1 MSNLLVVKDKV
12 MRFAKELF
20 AQVELG
26 DDGGLVIPWNSTRV
40 FVNTF
45 EREVDPENED
55 FWNENQL
62 SRTAINVWAPTI
74 FDVKPSNELYKW
86 VATEGADYF
95 YGHCKVMDYGDKG
108 NVQILFEVTIPGDTL
123 DPGELKQALV
133 AVAISADGLDDELKA
148 KFGGMRVED
157 NV

>member
-26 DDGGLVIPWNSTRV
+26 DDGGLIIPGNSTRV

-55 FWNENQL
+55 FWNDNQL
-62 SRTAINVWAPTI
+62 SRTAINIWAPTI
-74 FDVKPSNELYKW
+74 FDVKPSNEL
-86 VATEGADYF
+86 
-95 YGHCKVMDYGDKG
+95 
-108 NVQILFEVTIPGDTL
+108 
-123 DPGELKQALV
+123 
-133 AVAISADGLDDELKA
+133 
-148 KFGGMRVED
+148 
-157 NV
+157 

>member
-12 MRFAKELF
+12 SRYARELF
-20 AQVELG
+20 NIVQLD
-26 DDGGLVIPWNSTRV
+26 DDGDLIIPYESTKIWIQ
-40 FVNTF
+40 FI
-45 EREVDPENED
+45 EREVAPEQEA
-55 FWNENQL
+55 FYNENQL
-62 SRTAINVWAPTI
+62 SRTVVQIWAPTI
-74 FDVKPSNELYKW
+74 IDVTPTPELYKW

-95 YGHCKVMDYGDKG
+95 YGHCKVLDYEDKG
-108 NVQILFEVTIPGDTL
+108 KVQIIFEVTIPGDTL

-133 AVAISADGLDDELKA
+133 AVAITADGLDDELKA

>member
-26 DDGGLVIPWNSTRV
+26 DDGGLIIPWNSTRV
-40 FVNTF
+40 FINTF

-62 SRTAINVWAPTI
+62 SRTAINIWAPTI
-74 FDVKPSNELYKW
+74 FDVSR
-86 VATEGADYF
+86 ATSSTSGLPQ
-95 YGHCKVMDYGDKG
+95 KV
-108 NVQILFEVTIPGDTL
+108 LTISTVI
-123 DPGELKQALV
+123 A
-133 AVAISADGLDDELKA
+133 
-148 KFGGMRVED
+148 R
-157 NV
+157 